1 MYRSYYCYHYNNI
14 IIIIIIISMSIY
26 IYIHTYTRTHCG
38 LQQDHSH
45 CYRHEHIFL
54 AADWRPSRCF
64 HRTSSIKILHHNAI
78 SKQFQL
84 YLCNLLMWY
93 MVMTWGWFVADP
105 TLPWPSR
112 RAPPRLPSTSSGVL
126 RDPRS
131 WALKRCHPSKISD
144 YSDSD

>member
-1 MYRSYYCYHYNNI
+1 
-14 IIIIIIISMSIY
+14 MSIY
-26 IYIHTYTRTHCG
+26 IYTHTHA
-38 LQQDHSH
+38 
-45 CYRHEHIFL
+45 HIVAYSKTILTAIATNIFSL
-54 AADWRPSRCF
+54 
-64 HRTSSIKILHHNAI
+64 TSSIKILHHNAI

-131 WALKRCHPSKISD
+131 
-144 YSDSD
+144 